1 MFVRMKGMLSLPI
14 MKNTLLLLVLF
25 SIFSIQAQIFSLPAQ
40 LPQAHPRVLT
50 NPAGKA
56 ATIQL
61 IAAEPW
67 AKNVLVSFQ
76 KRTDVYAEK
85 VAIDPTWLLSRLQMY
100 WNSHATDVYIR
111 GEVFDHVG
119 GDKAPAPTVRF
130 TGTRGSVTTFS
141 RPKLEDILPYME
153 DEKGVY
159 FINSAK
165 DGRPLEWVEPAK
177 TGRNIESINVEIMD
191 IAMNAAFL
199 YWLTDDVKYARMASD
214 VFDTYMTGIFYRNVP
229 IDLSHGHQQTLV
241 GMTSFEV
248 IHEDIVNQLVPLY
261 DFLYDYLKANK
272 PEMMEVY
279 ASAFKKLADNI
290 IDKGVP
296 HNNWDIIQ
304 ANFVLSIALILED
317 NYPDGKGRAYYLDY
331 ILNRSSIRQ
340 WSISQLADYGF
351 DSKTGIWAECPGYS
365 QNVVGDYSGFI
376 RWADSNLN
384 MDLLPQLPVV
394 EKAVAVLPQ
403 YLFPNLTSVG
413 FGDTHPG
420 PIKTEAIVKMI
431 QNAQLWGRKE
441 QERKFTAMLKC
452 FNPKAEEPRSGKA
465 SINSFFAEKPL
476 KLDSSVPAG
485 RIEEYVTPTF
495 WAPNVSWFVQ
505 RNGMDPRHSLMISQN
520 ASLGN
525 HMHANGI
532 SMELYGKGFTLGP
545 DAGIG
550 TSYFSLDY
558 AEYYSQF
565 LAHNTVCVDG
575 ISSYPAMKSNHG
587 FELKS
592 CFPEPES
599 KHYASVT
606 YNEVSFREPE
616 TRADQTRTMS
626 IVTTGPNTGYY
637 VDVFRSR
644 KEKGGDKMHDYFYHN
659 LGQKMSLTASDGSPL
674 DLKPSEELSFAGAN
688 LNAYSYLYEK
698 KSTTTTK
705 DVRATFTMNMP
716 EGDDIAMTMWMKGSP
731 DRTVFS
737 ALSPMCEGLS
747 REPGMPYSVKDQPT
761 LTFVARQQGEA
772 WTKPFVAVFEPSSL
786 KEPSNIASV
795 SFFDAKTKSL
805 DFAGI
810 CVKNQS
816 GRTDYVFSNGS
827 AGVDAAFEDMC
838 SDGTYSIIGKEITPV
853 LLFLG
858 NGKHLQAGNVSIS
871 ADEMGSFIFEKRGDT
886 WYYRSTKSC
895 TLRMGN
901 ATFKLPVSD
910 QLKPIEQ

>member
-1 MFVRMKGMLSLPI
+1 
-14 MKNTLLLLVLF
+14 
-25 SIFSIQAQIFSLPAQ
+25 
-40 LPQAHPRVLT
+40 LT

-56 ATIQL
+56 ATLQL

-67 AKNVLVSFQ
+67 ARGVLESLQ
-76 KRTDVYAEK
+76 KRTNVYASK
-85 VAIDPTWLLSRLQMY
+85 VATDSTWLLSRLQMY

-111 GEVFDHVG
+111 GEVFDHAG
-119 GDKAPAPTVRF
+119 GEKAPAPTVRF
-130 TGTRGSVTTFS
+130 TGTRGTVTTFS
-141 RPKLEDILPYME
+141 RPKLEDVLPFMD

-159 FINSAK
+159 FINTAK
-165 DGRPLEWVEPAK
+165 EGRPLEWVEPAK

-229 IDLSHGHQQTLV
+229 VDLNHGHQQTLV

-261 DFLYDYLKANK
+261 DFLYNYLMVNK
-272 PEMMEVY
+272 PEKMSVY

-304 ANFVLSIALILED
+304 ANFVLNIALVLED

-331 ILNRSSIRQ
+331 ILNKSSIRQ
-340 WSISQLADYGF
+340 WSIRKLADYGF

-365 QNVVGDYSGFI
+365 QNVAGDYSSFI
-376 RWADSNLN
+376 RWADTNLN
-384 MDLLPQLPVV
+384 VDLLPQLPVV

-420 PIKTEAIVKMI
+420 LIKTEAIVKMI
-431 QNAQLWGRKE
+431 QNAQQWGRKD

-452 FNPKAEEPRSGKA
+452 FNPKAEDNRGGKSNVNA
-465 SINSFFAEKPL
+465 FFAEKPL
-476 KLDSSVPAG
+476 TLESSVPAG
-485 RIEEYVTPTF
+485 HIEEYVTPTF

-505 RNGMDPRHSLMISQN
+505 RNGMNPRHSLMISEN

-532 SMELYGKGFTLGP
+532 SMELYGKGYTLGP

-575 ISSYPAMKSNHG
+575 VSSYPAMKSNHG
-587 FELKS
+587 FDLKS
-592 CFPEPES
+592 CFPLPDTS
-599 KHYASVT
+599 FTPSVT
-606 YNEVSFREPE
+606 YSEVSFREPE
-616 TRADQTRTMS
+616 TRADQTRTMG
-626 IVTTGPNTGYY
+626 IVTTGPTTGYY
-637 VDVFRSR
+637 IDVFRSR

-659 LGQKMSLTASDGSPL
+659 LGQNLTLTASDGSPL
-674 DLKPSEELSFAGAN
+674 ELNPTEELAFAGAN

-698 KSTTTTK
+698 KSATTIH

-716 EGDDIAMTMWMKGSP
+716 DGDDIAMTMWMKGCP
-731 DRTVFS
+731 GRTVFS

-747 REPGMPYSVKDQPT
+747 REPGMPYSVKDQPI

-772 WTKPFVAVFEPSSL
+772 WSKPFVAVFEPTSVF
-786 KEPSNIASV
+786 EPSNITSV
-795 SFFDAKTKSL
+795 SFFEAKTKAP

-810 CVKNQS
+810 CVKNKS
-816 GRTDYVFSNGS
+816 GRTDYVFTNGS
-827 AGVDAAFEDMC
+827 AGVDAVFEDMH
-838 SDGTYSIIGKEITPV
+838 SDGTYSLVGKSATPV

-858 NGKHLQAGNVSIS
+858 SGKQLQAGNVSIS
-871 ADEMGSFIFEKRGDT
+871 ADEVGSFLLEKRGEA
-886 WYYRSTKSC
+886 WYYSSTKYSIVKIGKT
-895 TLRMGN
+895 TLKIPVCK
-901 ATFKLPVSD
+901 TPLKLPV
-910 QLKPIEQ
+910 